1 MSSYIIKQYQMTSV
15 LIQHLS
21 LNERLSAYKQN
32 LKNLKNSYRKQ
43 NKSIELYLQQLR
55 EVEWDISRL
64 ARDLERVARL
74 MNERYW
80 AIILN
85 NAERDVITNVQFSD
99 FEDRISLSV
108 NYMEDIDWYFT
119 DAKTRLTC
127 HFNENKENYPTD
139 D

>member
-32 LKNLKNSYRKQ
+32 LKNLKNSYRKR

-119 DAKTRLTC
+119 DAKTRLTS